1 MIGRPPDLGPK
12 PSTGPINPSAAPGT
26 ATGLITVVTG
36 EGGLSD
42 LKHSRGHPWAERDQS
57 HSIRGQ
63 KPMWFSMEGSGE
75 VEEAGRN
82 GDNYKVLHT
91 SPGAEF
97 DSDPQCRGQ
106 TGKCILG
113 DTL

>member
-1 MIGRPPDLGPK
+1 
-12 PSTGPINPSAAPGT
+12 
-26 ATGLITVVTG
+26 
-36 EGGLSD
+36 
-42 LKHSRGHPWAERDQS
+42 
-57 HSIRGQ
+57 
-63 KPMWFSMEGSGE
+63 MWFSMEGSGE